1 VGSKIDTDV
10 GLLGNMIPALLESR
24 GMAAESKLRTRSCKT
39 SVKRYGIAIRRRR
52 GYQLYSL
59 SCRRQR

>member
-24 GMAAESKLRTRSCKT
+24 GMAAESKLRTRSLQDVRQTLRDCDQAGT
-39 SVKRYGIAIRRRR
+39 
-52 GYQLYSL
+52 SL
-59 SCRRQR
+59 STL